1 MISILENPGAA
12 MMISQYTIPGAE
24 NPRQMRPGSSQR
36 GVGRFPF
43 LLLLALTAAIV
54 YLIGVFIPA
63 FLSNRQM
70 EQASSEIVR
79 RGSLT
84 NLKESDVRA
93 QLQEKAREFGLPE
106 ERSVVVWRDGKK
118 MEARIN
124 YVQSIRLPFYSYKWP
139 VEISIT
145 DLGF

>member
-1 MISILENPGAA
+1 MFMSVSKPCNQIVFSHN
-12 MMISQYTIPGAE
+12 S
-24 NPRQMRPGSSQR
+24 RSSSQR

-43 LLLLALTAAIV
+43 LLLLAFAAAV
-54 YLIGVFIPA
+54 AYLIGVFVPA
-63 FLSNRQM
+63 YLSNREM

-79 RGSLT
+79 RGALT
-84 NLKESDVRA
+84 NLNEADVRA
-93 QLQEKAREFGLPE
+93 QLIEKAREFGLPE
-106 ERSVVVWRDGKK
+106 DRKVVVWREGKK

-139 VEISIT
+139 VEIRIS